1 MNIFNIII
9 IIILI
14 YILSRLPSVETMAN
28 IDTATENKIREIYK
42 IDIDAIR
49 NLSNLAKD
57 LTLNGKLRVPGGL
70 EIEGNLLIKGTS
82 ILEKSLQVV
91 GDTTINNTNIK
102 GIALLEKSLQVV
114 GDTTINNTNIKG
126 TALLEKSL
134 QVVGDTII
142 KGTAL
147 LEKSLQVVGDTTIN
161 NTNINGNTVLEKS
174 LQVKGDTNINNTNI
188 NGNTVL
194 EKSLQVKGDTNINGN
209 TVLEKSLYVKGETT
223 INNLKTKGILNLENN
238 LVIPGGLEVKGNL
251 KVDGNCEVLKQTTIH
266 ELYGGKST
274 WGGWRNIVVNGG
286 HLMFDVGN
294 KGFGMHSN
302 NNGLH
307 YKVNNTWQ
315 PLQIYNGIHSNG
327 NISTTENLSVNKDIN
342 LGNDLKME
350 GGKTIRST
358 GRLHIHPQERLY
370 LLAKG
375 TFITSDW
382 NSEGNLIVSNDIAS
396 TTLNL
401 LPKGTI
407 ILWTGI
413 NVPSG
418 WILCDGKNGSPNL
431 IDRFVKG
438 GNLKNGTAPSIDQ
451 TGGSKNKSLV
461 IANLPAH
468 NHDSSCSIEDSG
480 NHNHTG
486 TTNNT
491 GGHTHT
497 GSGTTSDAG
506 NHSHDLGRYPV
517 AGWPHNDHI
526 RNSCHIMG
534 SNNQCNLGETRHSNW
549 TGNHSHSFSFTTAS
563 SGAHEH
569 TFLTTSNGL
578 HKHNCTSSTTNTGSG
593 SEFNIEPQFYV
604 LAYIMKI

>member
-9 IIILI
+9 IIILV
-14 YILSRLPSVETMAN
+14 YILSRLPSIETMAN

-42 IDIDAIR
+42 VDIDAIR

-57 LTLNGKLRVPGGL
+57 LTVNGKLRVPGGL
-70 EIEGNLLIKGTS
+70 EIDGNLLIKGDTSLENKLQVKGGTTLNTLNSTGDVILDKSVTVKGGTTLNTLNSTGDVILDKSVTVKGGTTLNTLNSTGDVILDKSVTVKGTS
-82 ILEKSLQVV
+82 IMNSLNTK
-91 GDTTINNTNIK
+91 GETILDTS
-102 GIALLEKSLQVV
+102 LLVK
-114 GDTTINNTNIKG
+114 
-126 TALLEKSL
+126 
-134 QVVGDTII
+134 
-142 KGTAL
+142 
-147 LEKSLQVVGDTTIN
+147 
-161 NTNINGNTVLEKS
+161 GNTVL
-174 LQVKGDTNINNTNI
+174 NI
-188 NGNTVL
+188 VH
-194 EKSLQVKGDTNINGN
+194 
-209 TVLEKSLYVKGETT
+209 
-223 INNLKTKGILNLENN
+223 TKGNSLIDGN
-238 LVIPGGLEVKGNL
+238 LEVKGNTINNNIQIKGATTIDNNL
-251 KVDGNCEVLKQTTIH
+251 LVKGNSEVLKQTTIH

-274 WGGWRNIVVNGG
+274 WGGWRNIIVNGG

-302 NNGLH
+302 ENGLH

-315 PLQIYNGIHSNG
+315 PLNIYGGIHSIG
-327 NISTTENLSVNKDIN
+327 NVSITENLSVNKDIN
-342 LGNDLKME
+342 LGSDLKME

-396 TTLNL
+396 TNLNL

-438 GNLKNGTAPSIDQ
+438 GNLKNGTIPSVDQ

-461 IANLPAH
+461 IANLPEH
-468 NHDSSCSIEDSG
+468 NHGSSCSIEDSG

-497 GSGTTSDAG
+497 GSGTTSNAG
-506 NHSHDLGRYPV
+506 NHNHDLGRYPV

-526 RNSCHIMG
+526 RNSCTIMG
-534 SNNQCNLGETRHSNW
+534 SNSQCNLGEIRHSNW

-563 SGAHEH
+563 SGAHDH
-569 TFLTTSNGL
+569 TFATTSNGL

-593 SEFNIEPQFYV
+593 SEFNIEPPFYV